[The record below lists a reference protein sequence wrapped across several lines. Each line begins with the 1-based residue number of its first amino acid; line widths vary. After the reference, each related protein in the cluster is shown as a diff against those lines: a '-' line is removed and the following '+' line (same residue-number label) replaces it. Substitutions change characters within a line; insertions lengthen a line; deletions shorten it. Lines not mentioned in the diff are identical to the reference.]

1 MGAALTKPGCVSTA
15 RWRGPG
21 ERDREEYARNQCRKV
36 PQRFTGSNLV
46 DVGRERCIPWHFGAM
61 GTSLAGETRVR
72 GGHGESLR
80 RSHGEAAGTELGSS
94 SIERAAV
101 NTGTARCRF
110 PSRSEPARWVG

>member
-15 RWRGPG
+15 RWRGSG

-36 PQRFTGSNLV
+36 PQRYTGSNLA
-46 DVGRERCIPWHFGAM
+46 DLGRERCTPSHFGAS
-61 GTSLAGETRVR
+61 GTSWAGETRVR
-72 GGHGESLR
+72 GGHGEGLR

-101 NTGTARCRF
+101 NTGTARCRL